1 METKEGMELSYV
13 AKSVAYDD
21 DFAMT
26 LIVARQKDNP
36 TPIEF

>member
-1 METKEGMELSYV
+1 MELSYV
-13 AKSVAYDD
+13 AKSVSYDD

-26 LIVARQKDNP
+26 LIVAHQKDNP